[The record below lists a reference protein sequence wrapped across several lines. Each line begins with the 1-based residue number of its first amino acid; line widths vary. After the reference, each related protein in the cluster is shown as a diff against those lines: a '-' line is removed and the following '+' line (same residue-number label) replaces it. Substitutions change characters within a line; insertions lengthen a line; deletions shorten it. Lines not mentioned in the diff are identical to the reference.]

1 MTLKDRINDDMKAAM
16 RAKDAERLGAIRLI
30 NAAIK
35 QKEVDERITV
45 DDTAV
50 VGIRRDHVN
59 QRTREINCRAS
70 TRSRESDSD
79 I

>member
-1 MTLKDRINDDMKAAM
+1 MAAVTQDRPT
-16 RAKDAERLGAIRLI
+16 RFGLVTGLTFVGAL
-30 NAAIK
+30 AIAL
-35 QKEVDERITV
+35 VARG
-45 DDTAV
+45 TAV

-70 TRSRESDSD
+70 TRSRESDSA